1 MRRSGGGGAG
11 IHDYVDSIAKREGI
25 EHGSQHAGVGEHA
38 GDHQAADAKAL
49 QLRVQSG
56 TVEGA
61 VARFV
66 DHVVAKLWCQP
77 WKDFHLT
84 RIGAVAGRTP
94 AAIQRFVGS

>member
-1 MRRSGGGGAG
+1 MRRACGRGAG
-11 IHDYVDSIAKREGI
+11 VGDQVDPVAQGEGI
-25 EHGSQHAGVGEHA
+25 KHGGQYAGVGEHA